1 MTGFFCFDN
10 RTIISATLVME
21 TPLSVG
27 SRLSLLPAGSDL
39 PVTKTP
45 EGIPFIPGSSLK
57 GVIRTHTERLLRT
70 LDAVGRK
77 WQGERL
83 WACDPLSEQERCV
96 IGTCCNQ
103 CEDCKGNNCCPNC
116 GRCKACIVK
125 RNQKITLNPKNG
137 ELDDKSF
144 TAELWKKSCT
154 ACRLFG
160 SPWLASRVH
169 FQDALL
175 ANKDDLLHW
184 TEVRDGV
191 GIDRDL
197 GAAKRGIKY
206 DYEVVP
212 AGAKFGT
219 RIVVENAEDWE
230 IGLLLLS
237 LKAMERGELPVGGKT
252 TRGLGWARLGDLIVE
267 RFTAANLL
275 DYLHGQSA
283 PRVDPQE
290 FIQTFADG
298 LQ

>member
-1 MTGFFCFDN
+1 MRVFHLFQN

-21 TPLSVG
+21 TPLSIG
-27 SRLSLLPAGSDL
+27 SRLSLLPAASDL
-39 PVTKTP
+39 PVIKTP
-45 EGIPFIPGSSLK
+45 DGIPFIPGSSLK
-57 GVIRTHTERLLRT
+57 GVIRTHTERMLRT
-70 LDAVGRK
+70 MDAVGRK
-77 WQGERL
+77 WRGERL

-103 CEDCKGNNCCPNC
+103 CEDCKDNNCCQNC
-116 GRCKACIVK
+116 ERCKACIIK
-125 RNQKITLNPKNG
+125 RNQKNG

-169 FQDALL
+169 FRDALL

-197 GAAKRGIKY
+197 GSAKRNIKY

-212 AGAKFGT
+212 IGSKFGI
-219 RIVVENAEDWE
+219 RIVIENAEDWE
-230 IGLLLLS
+230 VGLLLLS
-237 LKAMERGELPVGGKT
+237 FKAMERGELPVGGKT
-252 TRGLGWARLGDLIVE
+252 TRGLGWGRLESLTVE
-267 RFTAANLL
+267 RITAANLL
-275 DYLHGQSA
+275 NYLQGQSA
-283 PRVDPQE
+283 SGVDPQE
-290 FIQTFADG
+290 FIQTFMDG
-298 LQ
+298 LE

>member
-1 MTGFFCFDN
+1 MRDFHLFQN

-39 PVTKTP
+39 PVMKTP
-45 EGIPFIPGSSLK
+45 EGVPFIPGSSLK

-77 WQGERL
+77 WRRERL
-83 WACDPLSEQERCV
+83 WACNPLSEQERCV
-96 IGTCCNQ
+96 VGTCCDQ

-116 GRCKACIVK
+116 ERCKACMVK
-125 RNQKITLNPKNG
+125 RNQKNG
-137 ELDDKSF
+137 RLDDKPF
-144 TAELWKKSCT
+144 TAELWEKSCT

-160 SPWLASRVH
+160 SPWLASRMH
-169 FQDALL
+169 FQDTLL

-197 GAAKRGIKY
+197 GAAKHGIKY
-206 DYEVVP
+206 DYEVVS
-212 AGAKFGT
+212 AGARFVT
-219 RIVVENAEDWE
+219 RIVVENAEGWE
-230 IGLLLLS
+230 VGLLLLS
-237 LKAMERGELPVGGKT
+237 LKAMEQGELLVGGKT
-252 TRGLGWARLGDLIVE
+252 TRGLGWGRLEDLTVE
-267 RFTAANLL
+267 RITAANLL
-275 DYLHGQSA
+275 DYLQGQSA

-290 FIQTFADG
+290 FIQTFVDG